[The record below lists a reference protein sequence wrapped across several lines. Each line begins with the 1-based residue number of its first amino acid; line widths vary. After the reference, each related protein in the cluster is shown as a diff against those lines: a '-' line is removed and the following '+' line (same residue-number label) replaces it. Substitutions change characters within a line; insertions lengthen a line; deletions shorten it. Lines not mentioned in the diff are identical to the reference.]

1 MSDELNERILGLLR
15 SNARASWAE
24 IGSAVHLT
32 GQAVAAR
39 VKAMEDSGQISGYT
53 IAEDQVS
60 RYLVTMLM
68 DSSDFAGFE
77 REMQERPWVESAQKI
92 AGDGC
97 YHLVVRCGAEQLDDN
112 LGQLLR
118 YGRYRVSSVL
128 RRVK

>member
-1 MSDELNERILGLLR
+1 MSEELNERILSLLR

-53 IAEDQVS
+53 IAENGVS
-60 RYLVTMLM
+60 RFLVTMLM

-77 REMQERPWVESAQKI
+77 RELQGRPWVESAQKI

-97 YHLVVRCGAEQLDDN
+97 YHLVVRCSAEDLDEN
-112 LGQLLR
+112 LGHLLR
-118 YGRYRVSSVL
+118 FGRYRVSSVL